1 FRKSHRNRHGANRIC
16 QRHRIGSSTQAS
28 GTYVRPLLHRS
39 WDATALWT
47 LRSKSHDLHLDDLVV
62 LPHFYGTE
70 MILCAGDYRGIW

>member
-1 FRKSHRNRHGANRIC
+1 MSRRPD
-16 QRHRIGSSTQAS
+16 SSLGNQLEPPTGHS
-28 GTYVRPLLHRS
+28 L
-39 WDATALWT
+39 TALWT